1 MAMSVLVFLNPYCY
15 YSRLNP
21 KQKRHG
27 DYSRAERMVI
37 ARVRST
43 GTIPFFFI
51 VTFVFFFWPSI
62 DTFTR
67 FLLLGREWNRFIF
80 ITNFAIWKKKNK

>member
-43 GTIPFFFI
+43 GTIPFFFYCN
-51 VTFVFFFWPSI
+51 F
-62 DTFTR
+62 R
-67 FLLLGREWNRFIF
+67 LLFLAFH
-80 ITNFAIWKKKNK
+80 